1 MRLNP
6 NDFTEKALQ
15 AIQTAQEKTASAHS
29 GTINPEHLLF
39 GILQTD
45 DESVEKLFENND
57 LTTLNRKAEE
67 LIYSATGSNYYS
79 SQNQLYISPA
89 LNRVFEIS
97 RSESGKLKK
106 KKINLLFLLLGILL
120 EGTSQASK
128 LLSSYTDQN
137 SIYSLISQT
146 DDSDDSADEDDPIK
160 KYTTDLT
167 RQAKEKKLMPVIG
180 RNEEIERLIEIL
192 CRKTKNNPVL
202 IGDPGVGKTAIVEG
216 LAQRIVSGKVP
227 AALKNKQLL
236 QIDLSSIIAGSKYR
250 GEFEERLKKLTDKVK
265 KSKDTMILFIDE
277 LHNIIGAGSTEG
289 GSMDAANILKP
300 SLAKGELKVIG
311 ATTIDEYRKYIEKDK
326 ALARRFQV
334 IQVEE
339 PDSEQCI
346 EILKGLKGNYEKHHN
361 VVITDDAVN
370 AAVKLSQRYIT
381 DRFLPDKA
389 IDLIDEAC
397 SKKSIEF
404 ENKPSEVLDLEEKI
418 KRTEDEINDLTIKS
432 AYQEAAYKKALL
444 FELQSQLEKIKKE
457 NNTANSNVVG
467 EEDIAGVIE
476 KWTGIPAKKMLLSE
490 RKKLMNLE
498 EEIHKRVISQ
508 DEAIKAVAQ
517 TIRKAR
523 AGLKDPKRPVG
534 SFLFLGPTGVG
545 KTELAKTIS
554 EVLFESEDHLIR
566 IDMSEY
572 MEKHSV
578 SRLIGSPPGY
588 VGYEEGGYLTGAVRK
603 KPFSVIL
610 FDEIE
615 KAHPDIFNILLQLL
629 DDGRLTDSQGY
640 VVDFRNTIIIM
651 TSNIGSENILRMLE
665 QGKKEDDIEKQVKED
680 LKRYFKPEF
689 LNRIDSIVF
698 FRPLNLMNVKSIVDI
713 MIRNLEKLLQEKN
726 IKIEMSEDAKLEVA
740 KNGFDP
746 LYGARPLRRA
756 IEKEIEVPLSEKII
770 SGDINPGDT
779 VKIDISADGTLFIRN
794 GSSQI
799 VKSDTQTS

>member
-15 AIQTAQEKTASAHS
+15 AIQTAQEKTASSHS
-29 GTINPEHLLF
+29 GTINPEHLLY

-57 LTTLNRKAEE
+57 LTALNRKTEE
-67 LIYSATGSNYYS
+67 LIYSSTGSTYYS

-137 SIYSLISQT
+137 SIYSMLNQT
-146 DDSDDSADEDDPIK
+146 EDSEDSADEDDPIK

-167 RQAKEKKLMPVIG
+167 KQAKDKKLMPVIG

-227 AALKNKQLL
+227 ASLKNKQLL

-265 KSKDTMILFIDE
+265 KSKDSMILFIDE

-334 IQVEE
+334 IQVDE

-404 ENKPSEVLDLEEKI
+404 ENKPSEILDLEEKI
-418 KRTEDEINDLTIKS
+418 KRTEDDINDLTIKS

-444 FELQSQLEKIKKE
+444 FELQSELEKTKKE
-457 NNTANSNVVG
+457 KNTANSNIVG
-467 EEDIAGVIE
+467 EEDIAGIIE
-476 KWTGIPAKKMLLSE
+476 KWTGIPAKKMLSSE

-508 DEAIKAVAQ
+508 DQAIKAVAQ

-698 FRPLNLMNVKSIVDI
+698 FRPLTLMNVKSIVDI

-726 IKIEMSEDAKLEVA
+726 IKIEMSEDAKL
-740 KNGFDP
+740 
-746 LYGARPLRRA
+746 
-756 IEKEIEVPLSEKII
+756 
-770 SGDINPGDT
+770 
-779 VKIDISADGTLFIRN
+779 
-794 GSSQI
+794 
-799 VKSDTQTS
+799 

>member
-29 GTINPEHLLF
+29 GTINPEHLLY

-665 QGKKEDDIEKQVKED
+665 QGKKEEEIEKQVKED

-698 FRPLNLMNVKSIVDI
+698 FRPLTLMNVKSIVDI

-756 IEKEIEVPLSEKII
+756 IEKEIEIPLSEKII

-779 VKIDISADGTLFIRN
+779 VKVDISADGTLFIRN

-799 VKSDTQTS
+799 VKSDSPQM

>member
-1 MRLNP
+1 
-6 NDFTEKALQ
+6 
-15 AIQTAQEKTASAHS
+15 
-29 GTINPEHLLF
+29 
-39 GILQTD
+39 
-45 DESVEKLFENND
+45 
-57 LTTLNRKAEE
+57 
-67 LIYSATGSNYYS
+67 S

-137 SIYSLISQT
+137 SIYSMLNQT
-146 DDSDDSADEDDPIK
+146 EDSEDSADEDDPIK

-167 RQAKEKKLMPVIG
+167 KQAKDKKLMPVIG

-227 AALKNKQLL
+227 ASLKNKQLL

-265 KSKDTMILFIDE
+265 KSKDSMILFIDE

-334 IQVEE
+334 IQVDE

-404 ENKPSEVLDLEEKI
+404 ENKPSEVLELEEKI
-418 KRTEDEINDLTIKS
+418 KRTEDDINDLTIKS

-444 FELQSQLEKIKKE
+444 FELQSELEKTKKE
-457 NNTANSNVVG
+457 KNTANSNIVG
-467 EEDIAGVIE
+467 EEDIAGIIE
-476 KWTGIPAKKMLLSE
+476 KWTGIPAKKMLSSE

-508 DEAIKAVAQ
+508 DQAIKAVAQ

-588 VGYEEGGYLTGAVRK
+588 VG
-603 KPFSVIL
+603 
-610 FDEIE
+610 
-615 KAHPDIFNILLQLL
+615 
-629 DDGRLTDSQGY
+629 
-640 VVDFRNTIIIM
+640 
-651 TSNIGSENILRMLE
+651 
-665 QGKKEDDIEKQVKED
+665 
-680 LKRYFKPEF
+680 
-689 LNRIDSIVF
+689 
-698 FRPLNLMNVKSIVDI
+698 
-713 MIRNLEKLLQEKN
+713 
-726 IKIEMSEDAKLEVA
+726 
-740 KNGFDP
+740 
-746 LYGARPLRRA
+746 
-756 IEKEIEVPLSEKII
+756 
-770 SGDINPGDT
+770 
-779 VKIDISADGTLFIRN
+779 
-794 GSSQI
+794 
-799 VKSDTQTS
+799 

>member
-29 GTINPEHLLF
+29 GTINPEHLLY

-665 QGKKEDDIEKQVKED
+665 QGKKEEEIEKQVKED

-698 FRPLNLMNVKSIVDI
+698 FRPLTLMNVKSIVDI

-756 IEKEIEVPLSEKII
+756 IEKEIEIPLSEKII

-799 VKSDTQTS
+799 VKSDSPQM

>member
-15 AIQTAQEKTASAHS
+15 AIQTAQEKTASSHS
-29 GTINPEHLLF
+29 GTINPEHLLY

-57 LTTLNRKAEE
+57 LTALNRKTEE
-67 LIYSATGSNYYS
+67 LIYSSTGSTYYS

-137 SIYSLISQT
+137 SIYSMLNQT
-146 DDSDDSADEDDPIK
+146 EDSEDSADEDDPIK

-167 RQAKEKKLMPVIG
+167 KQAKDKKLMPVIG

-227 AALKNKQLL
+227 ASLKNKQLL

-265 KSKDTMILFIDE
+265 KSKDSMILFIDE

-334 IQVEE
+334 IQVDE

-404 ENKPSEVLDLEEKI
+404 ENKPSEILDLEEKI
-418 KRTEDEINDLTIKS
+418 KRTEDDINDLTIKS

-444 FELQSQLEKIKKE
+444 FELQSELEKTKKE
-457 NNTANSNVVG
+457 KNTANSNIVG
-467 EEDIAGVIE
+467 EEDIAGIIE
-476 KWTGIPAKKMLLSE
+476 KWTGIPAKKMLSSE

-508 DEAIKAVAQ
+508 DQAIKAVAQ

-665 QGKKEDDIEKQVKED
+665 QGKKEEEIEKQVKED

-698 FRPLNLMNVKSIVDI
+698 FRPLTLMNVKSIVDI

-756 IEKEIEVPLSEKII
+756 IEKEIEIPLSEKII

-779 VKIDISADGTLFIRN
+779 VKVDISADGTLFIRN

-799 VKSDTQTS
+799 VKSDSPQM

>member
-15 AIQTAQEKTASAHS
+15 AIQTAQEKTVSSHS
-29 GTINPEHLLF
+29 GTINPEHLLY

-57 LTTLNRKAEE
+57 LTALNRKTEE
-67 LIYSATGSNYYS
+67 LIYSSTGSTYYS

-137 SIYSLISQT
+137 SIYSMLNQT
-146 DDSDDSADEDDPIK
+146 EDSEDSADEDDPIK

-167 RQAKEKKLMPVIG
+167 KQAKDKKLMPVIG

-227 AALKNKQLL
+227 ALLKNKQLL

-265 KSKDTMILFIDE
+265 KSKDSMILFIDE

-334 IQVEE
+334 IQVDE

-346 EILKGLKGNYEKHHN
+346 EVLKGLKGNYEKHHN
-361 VVITDDAVN
+361 VVITDDAIN

-389 IDLIDEAC
+389 IDLMDEAC

-404 ENKPSEVLDLEEKI
+404 ENKPSEVLELEEKI
-418 KRTEDEINDLTIKS
+418 KRTEDDINDLTIKS

-444 FELQSQLEKIKKE
+444 FELQSELEKTKKE
-457 NNTANSNVVG
+457 KNTANSNIVG
-467 EEDIAGVIE
+467 EEDIAGIIE
-476 KWTGIPAKKMLLSE
+476 KWTGIPAKKMLSSE

-508 DEAIKAVAQ
+508 DQAIKAVAQ

>member
-15 AIQTAQEKTASAHS
+15 AIQTAQEKTASSHS
-29 GTINPEHLLF
+29 GTINPEHLLY

-57 LTTLNRKAEE
+57 LTALNRKTEE
-67 LIYSATGSNYYS
+67 LIYSSTGSTYYS

-137 SIYSLISQT
+137 SIYSMLNQT
-146 DDSDDSADEDDPIK
+146 EDSEDSADEDDPIK

-167 RQAKEKKLMPVIG
+167 KQAKDKKLMPVIG

-227 AALKNKQLL
+227 ASLKNKQLL

-265 KSKDTMILFIDE
+265 KSKDSMILFIDE

-334 IQVEE
+334 IQVDE

-418 KRTEDEINDLTIKS
+418 KRTEDDINDLTIKS

-444 FELQSQLEKIKKE
+444 FELQSELEKTKKE
-457 NNTANSNVVG
+457 KNTANSNIVG
-467 EEDIAGVIE
+467 EEDIAGIIE
-476 KWTGIPAKKMLLSE
+476 KWTGIPAKKMLSSE

-508 DEAIKAVAQ
+508 DQAIKAVAQ

>member
-15 AIQTAQEKTASAHS
+15 AIQTAQEKTASSHS
-29 GTINPEHLLF
+29 GTINPEHLLY

-57 LTTLNRKAEE
+57 LTALNRKTEE
-67 LIYSATGSNYYS
+67 LIYSSTGSTYYS

-137 SIYSLISQT
+137 SIYSMLNQT
-146 DDSDDSADEDDPIK
+146 EDSEDSADEDDPIK

-167 RQAKEKKLMPVIG
+167 KQAKDKKLMPVIG

-227 AALKNKQLL
+227 ASLKNKQLL

-265 KSKDTMILFIDE
+265 KSKDSMILFIDE

-334 IQVEE
+334 IQVDE

-418 KRTEDEINDLTIKS
+418 KRTEDDINDLTIKS

-444 FELQSQLEKIKKE
+444 FELQSELEKTKKE
-457 NNTANSNVVG
+457 KNTANSNIVG
-467 EEDIAGVIE
+467 EEDIAGIIE
-476 KWTGIPAKKMLLSE
+476 KWTGIPAKKMLSSE

-508 DEAIKAVAQ
+508 DQAIKAVAQ

-756 IEKEIEVPLSEKII
+756 IEKEIEIPLSEKII

-779 VKIDISADGTLFIRN
+779 VKVDISADGTLFIRN

-799 VKSDTQTS
+799 VKSDSPQM

>member
-15 AIQTAQEKTASAHS
+15 AIQTAQEKTASSHS
-29 GTINPEHLLF
+29 GTINPEHLLY

-57 LTTLNRKAEE
+57 LTALNRKTEE
-67 LIYSATGSNYYS
+67 LIYSSTGSTYYS

-137 SIYSLISQT
+137 SIYSMLNQT
-146 DDSDDSADEDDPIK
+146 EDSEDSADEDDPIK

-167 RQAKEKKLMPVIG
+167 KQAKDKKLMPVIG

-227 AALKNKQLL
+227 ASLKNKQLL

-265 KSKDTMILFIDE
+265 KSKDSMILFIDE

-334 IQVEE
+334 IQVDE

-418 KRTEDEINDLTIKS
+418 KRTEDDINDLTIKS
-432 AYQEAAYKKALL
+432 AYQEAAYKKAHL
-444 FELQSQLEKIKKE
+444 FELQSELEKTKKE
-457 NNTANSNVVG
+457 KNTANSNIVG
-467 EEDIAGVIE
+467 EEDIAGIIE
-476 KWTGIPAKKMLLSE
+476 KWTGIPAKKMLSSE

-615 KAHPDIFNILLQLL
+615 KAHPDIFNILLQVL

-698 FRPLNLMNVKSIVDI
+698 FRPLTLMNVKSIVDI

>member
-29 GTINPEHLLF
+29 GTINPEHLLY

-534 SFLFLGPTGVG
+534 SFLFLGSTGVG

-665 QGKKEDDIEKQVKED
+665 QGKKEEEIEKQVKED

-698 FRPLNLMNVKSIVDI
+698 FRPLTLMNVKSIVDI

-756 IEKEIEVPLSEKII
+756 IEKEIEIPLSEKII

-779 VKIDISADGTLFIRN
+779 VKVDISADGTLFIRN

-799 VKSDTQTS
+799 VKSDSPQM

>member
-15 AIQTAQEKTASAHS
+15 AIQTAQEKTASSHS
-29 GTINPEHLLF
+29 GTINPEHLLY

-57 LTTLNRKAEE
+57 LTALNRKTEE
-67 LIYSATGSNYYS
+67 LIYSSTGSTYYS

-137 SIYSLISQT
+137 SIYSMLNQT
-146 DDSDDSADEDDPIK
+146 EDSEDSADEDDPIK

-167 RQAKEKKLMPVIG
+167 KQAKDKKLMPVIG

-227 AALKNKQLL
+227 ASLKNKQLL

-265 KSKDTMILFIDE
+265 KSKDSMILFIDE

-334 IQVEE
+334 IQVDE

-404 ENKPSEVLDLEEKI
+404 ENKPSEVLELEEKI
-418 KRTEDEINDLTIKS
+418 KRTEDDINDLTIKS

-444 FELQSQLEKIKKE
+444 FELQSELEKTKKE
-457 NNTANSNVVG
+457 KNTANSNIVG
-467 EEDIAGVIE
+467 EEDIAGIIE
-476 KWTGIPAKKMLLSE
+476 KWTGIPAKKMLSSE

-508 DEAIKAVAQ
+508 DQAIKAVAQ

>member
-29 GTINPEHLLF
+29 GTINPEHLLY

-404 ENKPSEVLDLEEKI
+404 ENKPSEILDLEEKI
-418 KRTEDEINDLTIKS
+418 KRTEDDINDLTIKS

-444 FELQSQLEKIKKE
+444 FELQSELEKTKKE
-457 NNTANSNVVG
+457 KNTANSNIVG
-467 EEDIAGVIE
+467 EEDIAGIIE
-476 KWTGIPAKKMLLSE
+476 KWTGIPAKKMLSSE

-508 DEAIKAVAQ
+508 DQAIKAVAQ

-665 QGKKEDDIEKQVKED
+665 QGKKEEEIEKQVKED

-698 FRPLNLMNVKSIVDI
+698 FRPLTLMNVKSIVDI

-756 IEKEIEVPLSEKII
+756 IEKEIEIPLSEKII

-779 VKIDISADGTLFIRN
+779 VKVDISADGTLFIRN

-799 VKSDTQTS
+799 VKSDSPQM

>member
-29 GTINPEHLLF
+29 GTINPEHLLY

-467 EEDIAGVIE
+467 EEDIAEVIE

-665 QGKKEDDIEKQVKED
+665 QGKKEEEIEKQVKED

-698 FRPLNLMNVKSIVDI
+698 FRPLTLMNVKSIVDI

-756 IEKEIEVPLSEKII
+756 IEKEIEIPLSEKII

-779 VKIDISADGTLFIRN
+779 VKVDISADGTLFIRN

-799 VKSDTQTS
+799 VKSDSPQM

>member
-15 AIQTAQEKTASAHS
+15 AIQTAQEKTASSHS
-29 GTINPEHLLF
+29 GTINPEHLLY

-57 LTTLNRKAEE
+57 LTALNRKTEE
-67 LIYSATGSNYYS
+67 LIYSSTGSTYYS

-137 SIYSLISQT
+137 SIYSMLNQT
-146 DDSDDSADEDDPIK
+146 EDSEDSADEDDPIK

-167 RQAKEKKLMPVIG
+167 KQAKDKKLMPVIG

-227 AALKNKQLL
+227 ASLKNKQLL

-265 KSKDTMILFIDE
+265 KSKDSMILFIDE

-334 IQVEE
+334 IQVDE

-404 ENKPSEVLDLEEKI
+404 ENKPSEILDLEEKI
-418 KRTEDEINDLTIKS
+418 KRTEDDINDLTIKS

-444 FELQSQLEKIKKE
+444 FELQSELEKTKKE
-457 NNTANSNVVG
+457 KNTANSNIVG
-467 EEDIAGVIE
+467 EEDIAGIIE
-476 KWTGIPAKKMLLSE
+476 KWTGIPAKKMLSSE

-508 DEAIKAVAQ
+508 DQAIKAVAQ

-545 KTELAKTIS
+545 KT
-554 EVLFESEDHLIR
+554 
-566 IDMSEY
+566 
-572 MEKHSV
+572 
-578 SRLIGSPPGY
+578 
-588 VGYEEGGYLTGAVRK
+588 
-603 KPFSVIL
+603 
-610 FDEIE
+610 
-615 KAHPDIFNILLQLL
+615 
-629 DDGRLTDSQGY
+629 
-640 VVDFRNTIIIM
+640 
-651 TSNIGSENILRMLE
+651 
-665 QGKKEDDIEKQVKED
+665 
-680 LKRYFKPEF
+680 
-689 LNRIDSIVF
+689 
-698 FRPLNLMNVKSIVDI
+698 
-713 MIRNLEKLLQEKN
+713 
-726 IKIEMSEDAKLEVA
+726 
-740 KNGFDP
+740 
-746 LYGARPLRRA
+746 
-756 IEKEIEVPLSEKII
+756 
-770 SGDINPGDT
+770 
-779 VKIDISADGTLFIRN
+779 
-794 GSSQI
+794 
-799 VKSDTQTS
+799 

>member
-15 AIQTAQEKTASAHS
+15 AIQTAQEKTASSHS
-29 GTINPEHLLF
+29 GTINPEHLLY

-665 QGKKEDDIEKQVKED
+665 QGKKEEEIEKQVKED

-698 FRPLNLMNVKSIVDI
+698 FRPLTLMNVKSIVDI

-756 IEKEIEVPLSEKII
+756 IEKEIEIPLSEKII

-779 VKIDISADGTLFIRN
+779 VKVDISADGTLFIRN

-799 VKSDTQTS
+799 VKSDSPQM

>member
-15 AIQTAQEKTASAHS
+15 AIQTAQEKTASSHS
-29 GTINPEHLLF
+29 GTINPEHLLY

-57 LTTLNRKAEE
+57 LTALNRKTEE
-67 LIYSATGSNYYS
+67 LIYSSTGSTYYS

-137 SIYSLISQT
+137 SIYSMLNQT
-146 DDSDDSADEDDPIK
+146 EDSEDSADEDDPIK

-167 RQAKEKKLMPVIG
+167 KQAKDKKLMPVIG

-227 AALKNKQLL
+227 ALLKNKQLL

-265 KSKDTMILFIDE
+265 KSKDSMILFIDE

-334 IQVEE
+334 IQVDE

-346 EILKGLKGNYEKHHN
+346 EVLKGLKGNYEKHHN
-361 VVITDDAVN
+361 VVITDDAIN

-389 IDLIDEAC
+389 IDLMDEAC

-404 ENKPSEVLDLEEKI
+404 ENKPSEVLELEEKI
-418 KRTEDEINDLTIKS
+418 KRTEDDINDLTIKS

-444 FELQSQLEKIKKE
+444 FELQSELEKTKKE
-457 NNTANSNVVG
+457 KNTANSNIVG
-467 EEDIAGVIE
+467 EEDIAGIIE
-476 KWTGIPAKKMLLSE
+476 KWTGIPAKKMLSSE

-508 DEAIKAVAQ
+508 DQAIKAVAQ

-665 QGKKEDDIEKQVKED
+665 QGKKEEEIEKQVKED

-698 FRPLNLMNVKSIVDI
+698 FRPLTLMNVKSIVDI

-756 IEKEIEVPLSEKII
+756 IEKEIEIPLSEKII

-779 VKIDISADGTLFIRN
+779 VKVDISADGTLFIRN

-799 VKSDTQTS
+799 VKSDSPQM

>member
-15 AIQTAQEKTASAHS
+15 AIQTAQEKTASSHS
-29 GTINPEHLLF
+29 GTINPEHLLY

-57 LTTLNRKAEE
+57 LTALNRKTEE
-67 LIYSATGSNYYS
+67 LIYSSTGSTYYS

-137 SIYSLISQT
+137 SIYSMLNQT
-146 DDSDDSADEDDPIK
+146 EDSEDSADEDDPIK

-167 RQAKEKKLMPVIG
+167 KQAKDKKLMPVIG

-227 AALKNKQLL
+227 ASLKNKQLL

-265 KSKDTMILFIDE
+265 KSKDSMILFIDE

-334 IQVEE
+334 IQVDE

-404 ENKPSEVLDLEEKI
+404 ENKPSEILDLEEKI
-418 KRTEDEINDLTIKS
+418 KRTEDDINDLTIKS

-444 FELQSQLEKIKKE
+444 FELQSELEKTKKE
-457 NNTANSNVVG
+457 KNTANSNIVG
-467 EEDIAGVIE
+467 EEDIAGIIE
-476 KWTGIPAKKMLLSE
+476 KWTGIPAKKMLSSE

-508 DEAIKAVAQ
+508 DQAIKAVAQ

>member
-29 GTINPEHLLF
+29 GTINPEHLLY

-45 DESVEKLFENND
+45 DEGVEKLFENND

-311 ATTIDEYRKYIEKDK
+311 ATTIDEYRK
-326 ALARRFQV
+326 
-334 IQVEE
+334 
-339 PDSEQCI
+339 
-346 EILKGLKGNYEKHHN
+346 
-361 VVITDDAVN
+361 T
-370 AAVKLSQRYIT
+370 
-381 DRFLPDKA
+381 
-389 IDLIDEAC
+389 
-397 SKKSIEF
+397 
-404 ENKPSEVLDLEEKI
+404 
-418 KRTEDEINDLTIKS
+418 
-432 AYQEAAYKKALL
+432 
-444 FELQSQLEKIKKE
+444 
-457 NNTANSNVVG
+457 
-467 EEDIAGVIE
+467 
-476 KWTGIPAKKMLLSE
+476 
-490 RKKLMNLE
+490 
-498 EEIHKRVISQ
+498 
-508 DEAIKAVAQ
+508 
-517 TIRKAR
+517 
-523 AGLKDPKRPVG
+523 
-534 SFLFLGPTGVG
+534 
-545 KTELAKTIS
+545 
-554 EVLFESEDHLIR
+554 
-566 IDMSEY
+566 
-572 MEKHSV
+572 
-578 SRLIGSPPGY
+578 
-588 VGYEEGGYLTGAVRK
+588 
-603 KPFSVIL
+603 
-610 FDEIE
+610 
-615 KAHPDIFNILLQLL
+615 
-629 DDGRLTDSQGY
+629 
-640 VVDFRNTIIIM
+640 
-651 TSNIGSENILRMLE
+651 
-665 QGKKEDDIEKQVKED
+665 
-680 LKRYFKPEF
+680 
-689 LNRIDSIVF
+689 
-698 FRPLNLMNVKSIVDI
+698 
-713 MIRNLEKLLQEKN
+713 
-726 IKIEMSEDAKLEVA
+726 
-740 KNGFDP
+740 
-746 LYGARPLRRA
+746 
-756 IEKEIEVPLSEKII
+756 
-770 SGDINPGDT
+770 
-779 VKIDISADGTLFIRN
+779 
-794 GSSQI
+794 
-799 VKSDTQTS
+799 

>member
-29 GTINPEHLLF
+29 GTINPEHLLY

-67 LIYSATGSNYYS
+67 LIYSTTGSNYYS

-665 QGKKEDDIEKQVKED
+665 QGKKEEEIEKQVKED

-698 FRPLNLMNVKSIVDI
+698 FRPLTLMNVKSIVDI

-756 IEKEIEVPLSEKII
+756 IEKEIEIPLSEKII

-779 VKIDISADGTLFIRN
+779 VKVDISADGTLFIRN

-799 VKSDTQTS
+799 VKSDSPQM

>member
-15 AIQTAQEKTASAHS
+15 AIQTAQEKTASSHS
-29 GTINPEHLLF
+29 GTINPEHLLY

-57 LTTLNRKAEE
+57 LTALNRKTEE
-67 LIYSATGSNYYS
+67 LIYSSTGSTYYS

-137 SIYSLISQT
+137 SIYSMLNQT
-146 DDSDDSADEDDPIK
+146 EDSEDSADEDDPIK

-167 RQAKEKKLMPVIG
+167 KQAKDKKLMPVIG

-227 AALKNKQLL
+227 ASLKNKQLL

-265 KSKDTMILFIDE
+265 KSKDSMILFIDE

-334 IQVEE
+334 IQVDE

-404 ENKPSEVLDLEEKI
+404 ENKPSEILDLEEKI
-418 KRTEDEINDLTIKS
+418 KRTEDDINDLTIKS

-444 FELQSQLEKIKKE
+444 FELQSELEKTKKE
-457 NNTANSNVVG
+457 KNTANSNIVG
-467 EEDIAGVIE
+467 EEDIAGIIE
-476 KWTGIPAKKMLLSE
+476 KWTGIPAKKMLSSE

-508 DEAIKAVAQ
+508 DQAIKAVAQ

-680 LKRYFKPEF
+680 LKRY
-689 LNRIDSIVF
+689 
-698 FRPLNLMNVKSIVDI
+698 
-713 MIRNLEKLLQEKN
+713 
-726 IKIEMSEDAKLEVA
+726 
-740 KNGFDP
+740 
-746 LYGARPLRRA
+746 
-756 IEKEIEVPLSEKII
+756 
-770 SGDINPGDT
+770 
-779 VKIDISADGTLFIRN
+779 
-794 GSSQI
+794 
-799 VKSDTQTS
+799 

>member
-29 GTINPEHLLF
+29 GTINPEHLLY

-265 KSKDTMILFIDE
+265 KSKDSMILFIDE

-334 IQVEE
+334 IQVDE

-404 ENKPSEVLDLEEKI
+404 ENKPSEILDLEEKI
-418 KRTEDEINDLTIKS
+418 KRTEDDINDLTIKS

-444 FELQSQLEKIKKE
+444 FELQSELEKTKKE
-457 NNTANSNVVG
+457 KNTANSNIVG
-467 EEDIAGVIE
+467 EEDIAGIIE
-476 KWTGIPAKKMLLSE
+476 KWTGIPAKKMLSSE

-508 DEAIKAVAQ
+508 DQAIKAVAQ

-665 QGKKEDDIEKQVKED
+665 QGKKEEEIEKQVKED

-698 FRPLNLMNVKSIVDI
+698 FRPLTLMNVKSIVDI

-756 IEKEIEVPLSEKII
+756 IEKEIEIPLSEKII

-779 VKIDISADGTLFIRN
+779 VKVDISADGTLFIRN

-799 VKSDTQTS
+799 VKSDSPQM

>member
-15 AIQTAQEKTASAHS
+15 AIQTAQEKTASSHS
-29 GTINPEHLLF
+29 GTINPEHLLY

-57 LTTLNRKAEE
+57 LTALNRKTEE
-67 LIYSATGSNYYS
+67 LIYSSTGSTYYS

-137 SIYSLISQT
+137 SIYSMLNQT
-146 DDSDDSADEDDPIK
+146 EDSEDSADEDDPIK

-167 RQAKEKKLMPVIG
+167 KQAKDKKLMPVIG

-227 AALKNKQLL
+227 ASLKNKQLL

-265 KSKDTMILFIDE
+265 KSKDSMILFIDE

-334 IQVEE
+334 IQVDE

-404 ENKPSEVLDLEEKI
+404 ENKPSEILDLEEKI
-418 KRTEDEINDLTIKS
+418 KRTEDDINDLTIKS

-444 FELQSQLEKIKKE
+444 FELQSELEKTKKE
-457 NNTANSNVVG
+457 KNTANSNIVG
-467 EEDIAGVIE
+467 EEDIAGIIE
-476 KWTGIPAKKMLLSE
+476 KWTGIPAKKMLSSE

-508 DEAIKAVAQ
+508 DQAIKAVAQ

-578 SRLIGSPPGY
+578 SRLIGNLRIKRALLIWFSP
-588 VGYEEGGYLTGAVRK
+588 VR
-603 KPFSVIL
+603 F
-610 FDEIE
+610 F
-615 KAHPDIFNILLQLL
+615 LLL
-629 DDGRLTDSQGY
+629 
-640 VVDFRNTIIIM
+640 
-651 TSNIGSENILRMLE
+651 
-665 QGKKEDDIEKQVKED
+665 
-680 LKRYFKPEF
+680 
-689 LNRIDSIVF
+689 
-698 FRPLNLMNVKSIVDI
+698 
-713 MIRNLEKLLQEKN
+713 
-726 IKIEMSEDAKLEVA
+726 
-740 KNGFDP
+740 
-746 LYGARPLRRA
+746 
-756 IEKEIEVPLSEKII
+756 
-770 SGDINPGDT
+770 
-779 VKIDISADGTLFIRN
+779 
-794 GSSQI
+794 
-799 VKSDTQTS
+799 

>member
-29 GTINPEHLLF
+29 GTINPEHLLY

-588 VGYEEGGYLTGAVRK
+588 VGYEEGGDLTGAVRK

-665 QGKKEDDIEKQVKED
+665 QGKKEEEIEKQVKED

-698 FRPLNLMNVKSIVDI
+698 SGR
-713 MIRNLEKLLQEKN
+713 LL
-726 IKIEMSEDAKLEVA
+726 L
-740 KNGFDP
+740 
-746 LYGARPLRRA
+746 
-756 IEKEIEVPLSEKII
+756 
-770 SGDINPGDT
+770 
-779 VKIDISADGTLFIRN
+779 
-794 GSSQI
+794 
-799 VKSDTQTS
+799 

>member
-1 MRLNP
+1 
-6 NDFTEKALQ
+6 
-15 AIQTAQEKTASAHS
+15 
-29 GTINPEHLLF
+29 
-39 GILQTD
+39 
-45 DESVEKLFENND
+45 
-57 LTTLNRKAEE
+57 LTK
-67 LIYSATGSNYYS
+67 
-79 SQNQLYISPA
+79 
-89 LNRVFEIS
+89 
-97 RSESGKLKK
+97 
-106 KKINLLFLLLGILL
+106 
-120 EGTSQASK
+120 
-128 LLSSYTDQN
+128 
-137 SIYSLISQT
+137 
-146 DDSDDSADEDDPIK
+146 
-160 KYTTDLT
+160 
-167 RQAKEKKLMPVIG
+167 QAKEKKLMPVIG

-227 AALKNKQLL
+227 ASLKNKQLL

-265 KSKDTMILFIDE
+265 KSKDSMILFIDE

-334 IQVEE
+334 IQVDE

-404 ENKPSEVLDLEEKI
+404 ENKPSEILDLEEKI
-418 KRTEDEINDLTIKS
+418 KRTEDDINDLTIKS

-444 FELQSQLEKIKKE
+444 FELQSELEKTKKE
-457 NNTANSNVVG
+457 KNTANSNIVG
-467 EEDIAGVIE
+467 EEDIAGIIE
-476 KWTGIPAKKMLLSE
+476 KWTGIPAKKMLSSE

-508 DEAIKAVAQ
+508 DQAIKAVAQ

>member
-15 AIQTAQEKTASAHS
+15 AIQTAQEKTASSHS
-29 GTINPEHLLF
+29 GTINPEHLLY

-57 LTTLNRKAEE
+57 LTALNRKTEE
-67 LIYSATGSNYYS
+67 LIYSSTGSTYYS

-137 SIYSLISQT
+137 SIYSMLNQT
-146 DDSDDSADEDDPIK
+146 EDSEDSADEDDPIK

-167 RQAKEKKLMPVIG
+167 KQAKDKKLMPVIG

-227 AALKNKQLL
+227 ASLKNKQLL

-265 KSKDTMILFIDE
+265 KSKDSMILFIDE

-334 IQVEE
+334 IQVDE

-404 ENKPSEVLDLEEKI
+404 ENKPSEILDLEEKI
-418 KRTEDEINDLTIKS
+418 KRTEDDINDLTIKS

-444 FELQSQLEKIKKE
+444 FELQSELEKTKKE
-457 NNTANSNVVG
+457 KNTANSNIVG
-467 EEDIAGVIE
+467 EEDIAGIIE
-476 KWTGIPAKKMLLSE
+476 KWTGIPAKKMLSSE

-578 SRLIGSPPGY
+578 SRLIG
-588 VGYEEGGYLTGAVRK
+588 
-603 KPFSVIL
+603 
-610 FDEIE
+610 
-615 KAHPDIFNILLQLL
+615 
-629 DDGRLTDSQGY
+629 
-640 VVDFRNTIIIM
+640 
-651 TSNIGSENILRMLE
+651 
-665 QGKKEDDIEKQVKED
+665 
-680 LKRYFKPEF
+680 
-689 LNRIDSIVF
+689 
-698 FRPLNLMNVKSIVDI
+698 
-713 MIRNLEKLLQEKN
+713 
-726 IKIEMSEDAKLEVA
+726 
-740 KNGFDP
+740 
-746 LYGARPLRRA
+746 
-756 IEKEIEVPLSEKII
+756 
-770 SGDINPGDT
+770 
-779 VKIDISADGTLFIRN
+779 
-794 GSSQI
+794 
-799 VKSDTQTS
+799 

>member
-665 QGKKEDDIEKQVKED
+665 QGKKEEEIEKQVKED

-698 FRPLNLMNVKSIVDI
+698 FRPLTLMNVKSIVDI

-756 IEKEIEVPLSEKII
+756 IEKEIEIPLSEKII

-779 VKIDISADGTLFIRN
+779 VKVDISADGTLFIRN

-799 VKSDTQTS
+799 VKSDSPQM

>member
-15 AIQTAQEKTASAHS
+15 AIQTAQEKTASSHS
-29 GTINPEHLLF
+29 GTINPEHLLY

-57 LTTLNRKAEE
+57 LTALNRKTEE
-67 LIYSATGSNYYS
+67 LIYSSTGSTYYS

-137 SIYSLISQT
+137 SIYSMLNQT
-146 DDSDDSADEDDPIK
+146 EDSEDSADEDDPIK

-167 RQAKEKKLMPVIG
+167 KQAKDKKLMPVIG

-227 AALKNKQLL
+227 ASLKNKQLL

-265 KSKDTMILFIDE
+265 KSKDSMILFIDE

-334 IQVEE
+334 IQVDE

-404 ENKPSEVLDLEEKI
+404 ENKPSEILDLEEKI
-418 KRTEDEINDLTIKS
+418 KRTEDDINDLTIKS

-444 FELQSQLEKIKKE
+444 FELQSELEKTKKE
-457 NNTANSNVVG
+457 KNTANSNIVG
-467 EEDIAGVIE
+467 EEDIAGIIE
-476 KWTGIPAKKMLLSE
+476 KWTGIPAKKMLSSE

-508 DEAIKAVAQ
+508 DQAIKAVAQ

-665 QGKKEDDIEKQVKED
+665 
-680 LKRYFKPEF
+680 
-689 LNRIDSIVF
+689 
-698 FRPLNLMNVKSIVDI
+698 
-713 MIRNLEKLLQEKN
+713 
-726 IKIEMSEDAKLEVA
+726 
-740 KNGFDP
+740 
-746 LYGARPLRRA
+746 
-756 IEKEIEVPLSEKII
+756 
-770 SGDINPGDT
+770 
-779 VKIDISADGTLFIRN
+779 
-794 GSSQI
+794 
-799 VKSDTQTS
+799 

>member
-15 AIQTAQEKTASAHS
+15 AIQTAQEKTASSHS
-29 GTINPEHLLF
+29 GTINPEHLLY

-57 LTTLNRKAEE
+57 LTALNRKTEE
-67 LIYSATGSNYYS
+67 LIYSSTGSTYYS

-137 SIYSLISQT
+137 SIYSMLNQT
-146 DDSDDSADEDDPIK
+146 EDSEDSADEDDPIK

-167 RQAKEKKLMPVIG
+167 KQAKDKKLMPVIG

-227 AALKNKQLL
+227 ASLKNKQLL

-265 KSKDTMILFIDE
+265 KSKDSMILFIDE

-334 IQVEE
+334 IQVDE

-404 ENKPSEVLDLEEKI
+404 ENKPSEILDLEEKI
-418 KRTEDEINDLTIKS
+418 KRTEDDINDLTIKS

-444 FELQSQLEKIKKE
+444 FELQSELEKTKKE
-457 NNTANSNVVG
+457 KNTANSNIVG

-665 QGKKEDDIEKQVKED
+665 QGKKEEEIEKQVKED

-698 FRPLNLMNVKSIVDI
+698 FRPLTLMNVKSIVDI

-756 IEKEIEVPLSEKII
+756 IEKEIEIPLSEKII

-779 VKIDISADGTLFIRN
+779 VKVDISADGTLFIRN

-799 VKSDTQTS
+799 VKSDSPQM